1 MNNLTLSAGFPWDA
15 VREARRA
22 RAKLEQSIDY
32 KRPPIILKDFSKKYK
47 DIPTRTDYRGT
58 FEEGYWKHFTKRQL
72 NLQPSS
78 WINPD
83 RLGEAAKLVKY
94 EDMEKISRIKATL
107 SKGADLGC
115 RGPGR
120 LQTMQKNSPSAY
132 EYGVRLVDSLQGWLE
147 DDLACGPLTKEEVE
161 AKLDWSQVSVNPMS
175 VRLKPNGKARI
186 IVDMSAPHSRDKAD
200 PSVPASVNSSID
212 KKEFP
217 ATMAGTKEVLHLLY
231 KVGRDGVVCK
241 ADWNAA
247 YKHIFVR
254 AEDLVLQFLEFGGKF
269 FMERALVFGCTS
281 SPGIYNEIAATV
293 IAMAVLRANVSPSNV
308 LQCLD
313 DVVNISTK
321 RSGEC
326 EKFYKAYR
334 EICEMIGVS
343 LAGEEDPGKAFS
355 PCTSGII
362 LGIEYNISEWEWR
375 IPEDKMSYMMDT
387 LFNIAEGRAIT
398 VEEAL
403 SLTGRI
409 NHYHAL
415 VPGGKWERGW
425 LQELANNNDH
435 KNKKIV
441 PGPQAMS
448 QAEWWIV
455 NMATASRWSAIPD
468 IRDIFPAEAIMVYPD
483 AAGGSDTNK
492 SLGLGG
498 CIWTDTNKP
507 WVYLPWSY
515 NIRTNRKDS
524 QGNRFARKLSM
535 LEAVAALATVC
546 THPDHIRNK
555 NIRVAS
561 DNIGFVM
568 ATRKGNSTCKF
579 TLTIIMALQHV
590 TKALNTGLQVVKTP
604 RTSGPGERVADH
616 LSKGKF
622 PEAFM
627 EAESFQ
633 PATSFIPRT
642 LVNWL
647 EKPIETRLLGQA
659 IIEEMSSYTEVLR
672 WSMERTDNVMA
683 LVRRR
688 KRKLSA

>member
-1 MNNLTLSAGFPWDA
+1 M
-15 VREARRA
+15 REARRT

-32 KRPPIILKDFSKKYK
+32 KRPPIILKEFSKKYGN
-47 DIPTRTDYRGT
+47 IPTRTDYRGT
-58 FEEGYWKHFTKRQL
+58 FEDSYWNHFTKRPL

-78 WINPD
+78 WIKPD
-83 RLGEAAKLVKY
+83 RLEEAAKLVKY
-94 EDMEKISRIKATL
+94 ENMEKISRIKASLTN
-107 SKGADLGC
+107 GADLGC

-120 LQTMQKNSPSAY
+120 LQTIQGNSPTAY
-132 EYGVRLVDSLQGWLE
+132 EYGVRLADSLQGWLD

-161 AKLDWSQVSVNPMS
+161 ETLDWSQVSINPMS

-186 IVDMSAPHSRDKAD
+186 IVDMSAPHSRDKTD

-231 KVGRDGVVCK
+231 KIGRDGVVCK

-254 AEDLVLQFLEFGGKF
+254 AEDLPLQFLEFGGRF

-293 IAMAVLRANVSPSNV
+293 VALAVLRANVSPSNV

-326 EKFYKAYR
+326 VRFYKAYR
-334 EICEMIGVS
+334 EICEMVGVS
-343 LAGEEDPGKAFS
+343 LAGEDDPGKAFS
-355 PCTSGII
+355 PTTSGII
-362 LGIEYNISEWEWR
+362 LGIEYDIPEWKWK
-375 IPEDKMSYMMDT
+375 IPEDKLSYMMNT
-387 LFNIAEGRAIT
+387 LFNIAEGREVT
-398 VEEAL
+398 VGEAL

-409 NHYHAL
+409 NHYHLL

-425 LQELANNNDH
+425 LQELASNNEPKH
-435 KNKKIV
+435 KKIF

-448 QAEWWIV
+448 QAEWWII
-455 NMATASRWSAIPD
+455 NMATASLWSPIPD
-468 IRDIFPAEAIMVYPD
+468 IRNISPAAAIMVFPD

-515 NIRTNRKDS
+515 NIRTNKKDS
-524 QGNRFARKLSM
+524 LDNRFARKLSM

-546 THPDHIRNK
+546 AHPDHIRNK

-579 TLTIIMALQHV
+579 TLTVIMALQHV
-590 TKALNTGLQVVKTP
+590 TKALNTGLEVVKTP

-622 PEAFM
+622 SEAFK
-627 EAESFQ
+627 EADSFQ
-633 PATSFIPRT
+633 TGPSFIPRT

-647 EKPIETRLLGQA
+647 EEPIETRLLGQA
-659 IIEEMSSYTEVLR
+659 IIDEMSAYTEVLR
-672 WSMERTDNVMA
+672 WGLERADNVKT
-683 LVRRR
+683 LVRHSSR
-688 KRKLSA
+688 KRKHSM